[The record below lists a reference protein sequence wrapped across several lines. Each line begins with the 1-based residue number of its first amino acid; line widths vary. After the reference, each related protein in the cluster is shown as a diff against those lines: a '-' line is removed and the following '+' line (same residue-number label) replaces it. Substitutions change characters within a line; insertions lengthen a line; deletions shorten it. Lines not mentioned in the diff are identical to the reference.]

1 MTERFGVDCLY
12 DRAEK
17 PVAVLLLAHGAGAAM
32 DSDFMNTMAAALASH
47 SVAVLRFEFPYMQR
61 RRDEQRQ
68 FPPDRAPKLLA
79 AFAER
84 VREAR
89 SLAAELSEIPDGALP
104 LWIGGKSMGGRMASM
119 LAVEGNGVAA
129 LDVAGVIALGY
140 PFHPPGKP
148 EKTRIDHLPALTAPM
163 LVCQGE
169 RDPFGKPDE
178 VAGYGLPERV
188 QLHWLPSGDHDFKPL
203 KRSGLQQ
210 QDLID
215 ESARMAAAF
224 MANGM
229 PAINS
234 QKV

>member
-1 MTERFGVDCLY
+1 MAERFGVDCLY
-12 DRAEK
+12 DRAQK
-17 PVAVLLLAHGAGAAM
+17 PVALLLLAHGAGAAM
-32 DSDFMNTMAAALASH
+32 DSDFMNAMASALASH
-47 SVAVLRFEFPYMQR
+47 SVSVLRFEFPYMQR
-61 RRDEQRQ
+61 RRDEQRK

-79 AFAER
+79 AFAKR

-89 SLAAELSEIPDGALP
+89 SLAAELSTHPNGELP

-119 LAVEGNGVAA
+119 LAVEGNGEVSM
-129 LDVAGVIALGY
+129 DVAGVIALGY
-140 PFHPPGKP
+140 PFHPPVKP
-148 EKTRIDHLPALTAPM
+148 ESTRIDHLSALTVPM
-163 LVCQGE
+163 LICQGE

-178 VAGYGLPERV
+178 VAGYGLPEPV
-188 QLHWLPSGDHDFKPL
+188 KLHWLTSGDHDFKPL

-224 MANGM
+224 MANGI

>member
-1 MTERFGVDCLY
+1 MHCVPSYGRCRPRYNSLAGEPGMTERFGVDCLY

-89 SLAAELSEIPDGALP
+89 SLAAELSEIPDGALQLGDSDSGEGGFP
-104 LWIGGKSMGGRMASM
+104 APGELSVCRAFVVGYIGRFLAS
-119 LAVEGNGVAA
+119 
-129 LDVAGVIALGY
+129 
-140 PFHPPGKP
+140 
-148 EKTRIDHLPALTAPM
+148 
-163 LVCQGE
+163 
-169 RDPFGKPDE
+169 
-178 VAGYGLPERV
+178 
-188 QLHWLPSGDHDFKPL
+188 
-203 KRSGLQQ
+203 
-210 QDLID
+210 
-215 ESARMAAAF
+215 
-224 MANGM
+224 
-229 PAINS
+229 
-234 QKV
+234 